1 MALKDCKEFIVMD
14 NHNIYYTNEKGIKV
28 FDAQQKD
35 TVVIV
40 DVTEV
45 FSDNLQEVTQPLIG
59 NRKKRTFWEY
69 LKSDILSNSI
79 IAIFSIAMA
88 IISYYEGV
96 IFMTYFMSGVFLTA
110 LIASLIDW
118 KTKG

>member
-14 NHNIYYTNEKGIKV
+14 NHNIYYTNEKGEKV
-28 FDAQQKD
+28 FDAQKKD
-35 TVVIV
+35 TVVNV
-40 DVTEV
+40 DVTQA
-45 FSDNLQEVTQPLIG
+45 FSDNLKEVIQSLYKP
-59 NRKKRTFWEY
+59 KKRTFWEY

-79 IAIFSIAMA
+79 ITIFSITMA

-96 IFMTYFMSGVFLTA
+96 MFMTYFMSGVFLTA